1 MPPTHRHT
9 KNRSGLRSLLAC
21 LVFGAGVYILVVI
34 AAYLTQSA
42 IIFHPGGLAVN
53 PPKGFPIE
61 TVSIPTANGL
71 RLNGWWLPASG
82 TRRTVLFF
90 QGNRIRASDHTLR
103 LQTLAALGVNALLFD
118 YRGFGQTAGRIR
130 REEDIYRDGQA
141 AWNYLRHERGI
152 PAGDIILWGRSLGG
166 AVAVEVARHQPA
178 GALVLES
185 TFYTLDE
192 MARLHY
198 RWLPTRFLLKFHFR
212 NGAKIRDVRA
222 PVIIIHSP
230 QDRYIPFVQGQRLF
244 ETAPEPKVLLTTT
257 GHHLEL
263 FDRHPVYRQQFIN
276 QLNRLTRPN
285 RLTARRP

>member
-1 MPPTHRHT
+1 MPPIHHYT
-9 KNRSGLRSLLAC
+9 KNRSGLRSMLAC

-34 AAYLTQSA
+34 AAYHTQSA

-61 TVSIPTANGL
+61 TVSIPTPDGL

-90 QGNRIRASDHTLR
+90 QGNRLRASDHTLR

-130 REEDIYRDGQA
+130 KEEDIYRDGQA
-141 AWNYLRHERGI
+141 AWDYLRYERRI
-152 PAGDIILWGRSLGG
+152 PAEDIILWGRSLGG
-166 AVAVEVARHQPA
+166 AVAVEVARHRPV

-198 RWLPTRFLLKFHFR
+198 RWLPTRYLLKFHFR
-212 NGAKIRDVRA
+212 NGAKLQDVRA
-222 PVIIIHSP
+222 PIIIIHSP
-230 QDRYIPFVQGQRLF
+230 VDGYIPFAQGQRLF
-244 ETAPEPKVLLTTT
+244 EEASEPKVFLTTE

-263 FDRHPVYRQQFIN
+263 FDRHPIYRQQVIN
-276 QLNRLTRPN
+276 QLNRLTS
-285 RLTARRP
+285 LTISTARQP

>member
-9 KNRSGLRSLLAC
+9 KNRPGLRSLLAC

-34 AAYLTQSA
+34 AAYHTQSA

-61 TVSIPTANGL
+61 TVSIPTVDGL
-71 RLNGWWLPASG
+71 RLKGWWLPAAS

-90 QGNRIRASDHTLR
+90 QGNRLRASDHTLR

-141 AWNYLRHERGI
+141 AWDYLRHERGI
-152 PAGDIILWGRSLGG
+152 PAEDIILWGRSLGG

-185 TFYTLDE
+185 TFYALDE
-192 MARLHY
+192 MARIQY
-198 RWLPTRFLLKFHFR
+198 WWLPTGTLLKFHFR
-212 NGAKIRDVRA
+212 NGAKLQDVRT

-230 QDRYIPFVQGQRLF
+230 VDRYIPFAHAQRLF
-244 ETAPEPKVLLTTT
+244 KAASEPRVLLTTT

-285 RLTARRP
+285 MSTARLP